1 MKVEVKETQ
10 SNEVDWSKNPQLVEY
25 RQGIEFY
32 IVLTGKTIQGENFEG
47 TIIHSNIEDDSA
59 FFVGRYKECLIKSYF
74 KPFHGTITLQND

>member
-32 IVLTGKTIQGENFEG
+32 IVLTGKTRQGEIFEG
-47 TIIHSNIEDDSA
+47 TIIHSNIKDDST
-59 FFVGRYKECLIKSYF
+59 FFVGRHKDGLIKDCF
-74 KPFHGTITLQND
+74 TPFHGTITIQND